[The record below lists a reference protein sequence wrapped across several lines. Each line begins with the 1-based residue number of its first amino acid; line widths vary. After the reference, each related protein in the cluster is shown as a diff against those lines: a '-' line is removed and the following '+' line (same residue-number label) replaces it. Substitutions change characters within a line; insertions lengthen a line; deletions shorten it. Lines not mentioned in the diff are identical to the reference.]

1 MVNRLRLIREA
12 KAIAF
17 LKRQR
22 FATSAFEIGNAAL
35 SGEARASAIP
45 PNAKEAIGL
54 SIGVELVR
62 RKLVKVTRE
71 NRFYRATMG
80 NRSLSVGS
88 AEQAASKRAS
98 HSAVASERLAVGH
111 R

>member
-1 MVNRLRLIREA
+1 MVNRMRLVREA

-45 PNAKEAIGL
+45 PQAKEAIGL
-54 SIGVELVR
+54 SIVIELVR

-80 NRSLSVGS
+80 DRSRSVGQLGGAS
-88 AEQAASKRAS
+88 REQA
-98 HSAVASERLAVGH
+98 RLS
-111 R
+111 

>member
-1 MVNRLRLIREA
+1 MVNRLRLVREA

-35 SGEARASAIP
+35 RGEARASAIP

-71 NRFYRATMG
+71 NRFYRATRG
-80 NRSLSVGS
+80 GHIPEYGVARRS
-88 AEQAASKRAS
+88 KPRAS
-98 HSAVASERLAVGH
+98 APLIAP
-111 R
+111 

>member
-22 FATSAFEIGNAAL
+22 FATSAFEIGNAAV

-45 PNAKEAIGL
+45 AKAKEAIGL
-54 SIGVELVR
+54 SIAVELVR
-62 RKLVKVTRE
+62 RKLAKVTRE
-71 NRFYRATMG
+71 NRFYRATT
-80 NRSLSVGS
+80 RSAGS
-88 AEQAASKRAS
+88 FGGASREQA
-98 HSAVASERLAVGH
+98 RLP
-111 R
+111 